1 MKMFKTTLA
10 TQTQNHQRERLVY
23 ILIKALEEIVKHK
36 WGEEVSVCLKPLNN
50 EYMLYL
56 KV

>member
-56 KV
+56 KI